1 MILNGT
7 FLSRGLP
14 TPFFFTAFATTG
26 VILAAVYMLH
36 AVLKMFWGPLEND
49 ENKELADVGKRE
61 LTTLLPLV
69 ALVFVLGFFPN
80 LFLEKMNPSID
91 AFLRDYDAKLIDSN
105 KNDTVHILSKAG
117 VDKPAA
123 NKLALGSGRSAGDVR

>member
-1 MILNGT
+1 
-7 FLSRGLP
+7 
-14 TPFFFTAFATTG
+14 
-26 VILAAVYMLH
+26 MLH
-36 AVLKMFWGPLEND
+36 AVLKMFWGPLDND

-105 KNDTVHILSKAG
+105 KNDTVHILSSLGRGTAPFDKVA
-117 VDKPAA
+117 VDKPAGS
-123 NKLALGSGRSAGDVR
+123 KLALGSGRSAPTGDVR